1 MNRKEY
7 ALVSRVS
14 SSFGEEASILMD
26 RFHVFIDEMRE
37 NEERK
42 LDSLPESLEGT
53 KVWSSIEDAIERLYE
68 AQDALDE
75 MYGSLDAV
83 MEALVTTA

>member
-14 SSFGEEASILMD
+14 SSFGEESSILMD

-42 LDSLPESLEGT
+42 LDSLPESLKGT
-53 KVWSSIEDAIERLYE
+53 KVWTSIEDAIERLDE

-75 MYGSLDAV
+75 MYGSLV
-83 MEALVTTA
+83 WTP